1 MASSVSTMRTDSV
14 STSVPLATQTR
25 ASANNPSTPVPSS
38 SSSSSSLS
46 SSLKRTVVSTKR
58 KEELLLEARA
68 ERKRWIRTIPLP
80 FDPELLL
87 LGNNNH
93 ITDGKFKEDATN
105 RLWSSREGL
114 DRFQSSLVFRD
125 RLLQGTTSI
134 LSELYG
140 IGSALDDDDNDAGEE
155 KDDGND
161 GDGGEDGKNS
171 RKHPPNRPLSVDDV
185 ADRVDRLVSNNI
197 VKPVELCACF
207 LHP

>member
-1 MASSVSTMRTDSV
+1 MRTDSV

-25 ASANNPSTPVPSS
+25 ASANNPSTPVPS

-140 IGSALDDDDNDAGEE
+140 IGSALDDDDNDGRSCRFKLERNA
-155 KDDGND
+155 
-161 GDGGEDGKNS
+161 
-171 RKHPPNRPLSVDDV
+171 
-185 ADRVDRLVSNNI
+185 
-197 VKPVELCACF
+197 
-207 LHP
+207 